1 MNTKKF
7 LLILTM
13 MIPQIVFASPNA
25 SISTN
30 EDTIEKGK
38 SVTAIVT
45 LTDTAAWNI
54 KINGSGAGNC
64 SSKEADVTSDGK
76 NTTKTFSLS
85 CTSESEGLLTFS
97 LTGDITSED
106 GETKDISLNK
116 EVSVTALNKSNEENK
131 TSETDSNNNNETDN
145 KVENPK
151 TGFKVYYIVF
161 FSIPIIIA
169 IAHFIKRKNKFYN
182 I

>member
-13 MIPQIVFASPNA
+13 MIPQIVFALPNA

-30 EDTIEKGK
+30 EDTIKKGK

-85 CTSESEGLLTFS
+85 CTSESEGLLTFWIC
-97 LTGDITSED
+97 LVQRPLHLVIDM
-106 GETKDISLNK
+106 
-116 EVSVTALNKSNEENK
+116 
-131 TSETDSNNNNETDN
+131 
-145 KVENPK
+145 
-151 TGFKVYYIVF
+151 
-161 FSIPIIIA
+161 
-169 IAHFIKRKNKFYN
+169 
-182 I
+182 

>member
-13 MIPQIVFASPNA
+13 MIPQIVFALPNA

-38 SVTAIVT
+38 SVTEIVT

-54 KINGSGAGNC
+54 KINGSGAGIC
-64 SSKEADVTSDGK
+64 SSKEADVTIDGK

-85 CTSESEGLLTFS
+85 CTTDSEGTLTF
-97 LTGDITSED
+97 DITNEG
-106 GETKDISLNK
+106 GETKDISINK
-116 EVSVTALNKSNEENK
+116 EVSVTALNKSNQEE
-131 TSETDSNNNNETDN
+131 TENNNR
-145 KVENPK
+145 
-151 TGFKVYYIVF
+151 
-161 FSIPIIIA
+161 S
-169 IAHFIKRKNKFYN
+169 RKS
-182 I
+182 